1 MHLSCS
7 SPPPRRFSLFP
18 PLCSLPC
25 YPLPLPLPPPCCSLL
40 CLAQSSPLSSF
51 SLRSS
56 PVPFPAASRLSFS
69 LSSFAASIVAT
80 LSTLQHRYLR
90 QWGGGAPR
98 DPYGTSKLVALKLY
112 TGARETAI
120 ASHFQH
126 MACGPLARF
135 RGRYRTLWI
144 VRRIAFRE
152 MFVVSVSS
160 DRQSSFKGSLGTQT
174 QGPYL
179 GTLSSAV
186 SGASW
191 GALGLATRNTHENAS
206 MHPRP

>member
-1 MHLSCS
+1 MPPPCS
-7 SPPPRRFSLFP
+7 SSPPRRFSLSP

-25 YPLPLPLPPPCCSLL
+25 YPLPLLLLPPCSLL
-40 CLAQSSPLSSF
+40 LPSLSRSVFSPLV
-51 SLRSS
+51 LPPLLLS
-56 PVPFPAASRLSFS
+56 PPASCWLFS

-179 GTLSSAV
+179 GIF
-186 SGASW
+186 GRERRK
-191 GALGLATRNTHENAS
+191 LGSLRVGHA
-206 MHPRP
+206 

>member
-1 MHLSCS
+1 MRQAGEC
-7 SPPPRRFSLFP
+7 R
-18 PLCSLPC
+18 
-25 YPLPLPLPPPCCSLL
+25 
-40 CLAQSSPLSSF
+40 
-51 SLRSS
+51 
-56 PVPFPAASRLSFS
+56 
-69 LSSFAASIVAT
+69 
-80 LSTLQHRYLR
+80 QHRSPST
-90 QWGGGAPR
+90 W
-98 DPYGTSKLVALKLY
+98 TSKLVALKLY

-179 GTLSSAV
+179 GIF
-186 SGASW
+186 GRERRK
-191 GALGLATRNTHENAS
+191 LGSLRVGHA
-206 MHPRP
+206 